1 MNQPEE
7 NKLPTPEDSAR
18 AEIQKEI
25 DDVYQT
31 INENQAECDKQILT
45 LSSGFLAVAL
55 AFIKDVVPLKEAEL
69 LWLLYLAFALLV
81 ICIFSV
87 LFSYQFSIAGLF
99 KAKEYWD
106 HRLLGKDTDFPYAY
120 ARYIRLVNRISGIL
134 FLLGVCSLVLFV
146 ILNLNHEANLPSNP
160 ATAQDGAYSRV
171 PSGSETLETGANIKL
186 PPPPQTAPVPS
197 SGGDRGINLPNK
209 P

>member
-69 LWLLYLAFALLV
+69 LWLLISHLPCWLSAFSPFYFLTSSASPGFSRPRSIGITGCWGRIL
-81 ICIFSV
+81 IFHM
-87 LFSYQFSIAGLF
+87 LM
-99 KAKEYWD
+99 
-106 HRLLGKDTDFPYAY
+106 RLYPACEPHLWNFVSLGCMLPCT
-120 ARYIRLVNRISGIL
+120 
-134 FLLGVCSLVLFV
+134 VCHTESQ
-146 ILNLNHEANLPSNP
+146 P
-160 ATAQDGAYSRV
+160 
-171 PSGSETLETGANIKL
+171 
-186 PPPPQTAPVPS
+186 
-197 SGGDRGINLPNK
+197 
-209 P
+209 